1 MFSYNLWVIQK
12 EKEKEE
18 INKLKELV
26 KINRMQKSIHIA
38 KVDLS
43 DTNEYMDTYLERLKQ
58 NKIIN
63 SRPLNHSHNNSTGN
77 LLKSNEDS
85 KKVITSYQEDR
96 QKEKKQIDNLI
107 SVIDVVP
114 RFKLEREYDIN
125 GTEKKNGNCSK
136 LVNYKSISSP
146 FNSKNLRML
155 DYCHNSRNL
164 NIFSNSNTS
173 KNINN
178 KLISSSNN
186 EQKEVKI
193 RKMFKINRLRSISP
207 EVKLKS
213 KIKLPSLKNKKGV
226 LP

>member
-114 RFKLEREYDIN
+114 RFKLEREYDIA
-125 GTEKKNGNCSK
+125 C
-136 LVNYKSISSP
+136 P
-146 FNSKNLRML
+146 NLLSGKTLSESELRL
-155 DYCHNSRNL
+155 L
-164 NIFSNSNTS
+164 KNTS
-173 KNINN
+173 SIGF
-178 KLISSSNN
+178 SS
-186 EQKEVKI
+186 I
-193 RKMFKINRLRSISP
+193 RRLSFLFS
-207 EVKLKS
+207 
-213 KIKLPSLKNKKGV
+213 
-226 LP
+226 